1 MALSWVA
8 VEARTGRVITD
19 LPLLDVKRVGAILG
33 TYTTTTGTLPI
44 PEAPVDWLRAT
55 EPEASYL
62 ILVDDAQSVTDPTPI
77 WGGRVTQRRRGLGDT
92 ANLSL
97 ASFESYLDR
106 RYVRDVT
113 YTATEQTAIAADL
126 VDRFVQDGST
136 PLEVVASGAGTLR
149 DREYRDDQDKTVL
162 SALQEL
168 SAVQGGIEF
177 TVTWKWLHDPERIVP
192 VLTIA
197 DRVGSPVPTGLGPN
211 ATFEAGLTEVEF
223 FEDWSAGAGA
233 NDVMASSSGVGDA
246 RPQSPHQV
254 APDDLR
260 PTLEYRFTPSTSIT
274 EISTLTAH
282 AQRVL
287 ASMRTGTMALSLS
300 AVTSQAPRLGT
311 DWGIGDDVGYR
322 IGGIVASG
330 DKVLVRDAYT
340 DTYADQYGNVALVP
354 KYPNGR
360 DLVPAFPGG
369 LGGTARCIGWDLD
382 LAEPQTVTPILEL
395 GGAQ

>member
-55 EPEASYL
+55 EPEAAYL
-62 ILVDDAQSVTDPTPI
+62 VLVDDAQSVTDPTPL

-92 ANLSL
+92 VNLSL

-113 YTATEQTAIAADL
+113 YTQVGQVAIAHDL
-126 VDRFVQDGST
+126 ASQFVQDGST
-136 PLEVVASGAGTLR
+136 PLGVEPWGAGALR
-149 DREYRDDQDKTVL
+149 DREYRDNQDKTVL

-177 TVTWKWLHDPERIVP
+177 TVTWKWLHNPERIVP

-197 DRVGSPVPTGLGPN
+197 DRVGSPVPAGLGPN
-211 ATFEAGLTEVEF
+211 ATFEAGLTDVEF

-274 EISTLTAH
+274 NVDTLTDH
-282 AQRVL
+282 ARRAL
-287 ASMRTGTMALSLS
+287 EKMRTGGRALSLT
-300 AVTSQAPRLGT
+300 ARHEGTVRLGK
-311 DWGIGDDVGYR
+311 DWRLGDDVGYK
-322 IGGIVASG
+322 IGGIGPASDTEVVRDLFVDEFTDPFAAVG
-330 DKVLVRDAYT
+330 LVR
-340 DTYADQYGNVALVP
+340 
-354 KYPNGR
+354 KYPDGR
-360 DLVPAFPGG
+360 DTVPSFPGG
-369 LGGTARCIGWDLD
+369 LVGTARAIGWEMN
-382 LAEPQTVTPILEL
+382 LAEPITVTPILEL
-395 GGAQ
+395 GGAA